1 MATFNTTVVI
11 SPADVAFLKENK
23 YSLYGFKAVEGSG
36 TGQPTV
42 WFKLATN
49 TLLTNTQITWQEKY
63 QGYNSLSQV
72 SENVQI
78 VASNT
83 IGTDLGQI
91 ITIDT
96 NGNLTGSSNG
106 PSSAITFS
114 NLSQQRFTVGI
125 NQLVNGESNIL
136 CAFPITGSGSAR
148 MITPITKIVLIFA
161 TDTINTGTVITKAM
175 SSGAFIDLTGTTS
188 RTVNYSV
195 DLGWSASNSPTWISN
210 FNAMTNMADM
220 LIESSNDAEKA
231 ITAKN
236 REEVEA

>member
-1 MATFNTTVVI
+1 MATFKTTVVI
-11 SPADVAFLKENK
+11 SPADVAFLKQNK
-23 YSLYGFKAVEGSG
+23 YSLYGFKAVEASG

-49 TLLTNTQITWQEKY
+49 VLLTNTQITWQEKY
-63 QGYNSLSQV
+63 QGYNSNSQV

-83 IGTDLGQI
+83 IATDLGQL
-91 ITIDT
+91 ITIDSD
-96 NGNLTGSSNG
+96 GNLTGSSDG
-106 PSSAITFS
+106 PEGAVTFS
-114 NLSQQRFTVGI
+114 NLAKQRYTVGI
-125 NQLVNGESNIL
+125 NQLVNQESNIL

-175 SSGAFIDLTGTTS
+175 SSGAFIDLTGTTE
-188 RTVNYSV
+188 RTVNYST
-195 DLGWSASNSPTWISN
+195 DLGWNATGSPTWLKN
-210 FNAMTNMADM
+210 FNAMANMADM
-220 LIESSNDAEKA
+220 LIESGNDAEKA
-231 ITAKN
+231 IMARN